1 MRWLALGEATFVVG
15 LWSMSPILVK
25 LALEDLGPLQIAG
38 ARYFLGFLTLLPWLW
53 IRARRSWAARPR
65 SVWPRLAVMGVLAYP
80 IGNGLLFWGMKT
92 LPATSSAF
100 LLNAIPLGTMA
111 LGAVW
116 LKERP
121 TWGQAGGI
129 AMVLVGAG
137 LFFGGGIEGGE
148 RLALAGS
155 MMGVL
160 ALTVFGLMA
169 RKIAR
174 DGEVDTVSLSALP
187 MAIGGGLLLIA
198 APPLPVP
205 AGLTLAILVFL
216 GIVNSALAYILW
228 NHALRQLQ
236 AFEISVLGNLI
247 PIGTALLAP
256 GILAERLGTRSWI
269 GIAAALVGVILVAW
283 AGRRRSQPVPIVV
296 ARLSESGPL
305 S

>member
-1 MRWLALGEATFVVG
+1 MRWLALGEAVFVVG

-25 LALEDLGPLQIAG
+25 LALADLGPLQIAG

-53 IRARRSWAARPR
+53 IRSRRSWPASPR
-65 SVWPRLAVMGVLAYP
+65 SVWMRLGVMGVLAYP

-100 LLNAIPLGTMA
+100 LLNAIPLGTLV

-116 LKERP
+116 LKEKP
-121 TWGQAGGI
+121 TWSQAGGI
-129 AMVLVGAG
+129 ALVMAGAV
-137 LFFGGGIEGGE
+137 LFFGGAIGTAQGT
-148 RLALAGS
+148 ALAGS
-155 MMGVL
+155 MVGVL

-205 AGLTLAILVFL
+205 AALTLVILVFL

-228 NHALRQLQ
+228 NHALTQLQ

-256 GILAERLGTRSWI
+256 GILAERLAPRSWI
-269 GIAAALVGVILVAW
+269 GIAAALAGVILVAW
-283 AGRRRSQPVPIVV
+283 GGGSARRAPVSV
-296 ARLSESGPL
+296 ASMPDSGPL

>member
-1 MRWLALGEATFVVG
+1 MRWLALGEAVFVVA

-25 LALEDLGPLQIAG
+25 LALVDLGPLQIAG

-53 IRARRSWAARPR
+53 MRSRRSWASRPR
-65 SVWPRLAVMGVLAYP
+65 TVWLRLAVMGVLAYP

-92 LPATSSAF
+92 LPATTSAF
-100 LLNAIPLGTMA
+100 LLNAIPLGTLV

-129 AMVLVGAG
+129 ALVLAGAA
-137 LFFGGGIEGGE
+137 LFFGGEIRGGE
-148 RLALAGS
+148 GLALGGS
-155 MMGVL
+155 MVGVL

-187 MAIGGGLLLIA
+187 MAIGGGLLLVA
-198 APPLPVP
+198 APPVP
-205 AGLTLAILVFL
+205 IPAAPTLTLLVFL

-228 NHALRQLQ
+228 NHALTRLQ

-256 GILAERLGTRSWI
+256 GILAERLAPRSWI
-269 GIAAALVGVILVAW
+269 GIAAALAGVILVAW
-283 AGRRRSQPVPIVV
+283 GGRRTSRRMPAVV